1 MQDSGGDK
9 NLNKFDLTTK
19 VALTK
24 DNKGGT
30 TATLHPQFRTMQ
42 PMRVVTIPSSSTGAQ
57 IIQTQ
62 LVPQVQTMI
71 KQGTNLVFLPFFGFL
86 TNFIHS
92 GQSNH
97 RFPSRYPNF
106 LLTKRSNDRHKHSSA
121 SWINAHPWLNTPLN
135 SYKHHAV
142 LCTHNWLASRPKFV
156 SYGNFNPSRWHLG
169 VR

>member
-9 NLNKFDLTTK
+9 NINKFDLTTK

-42 PMRVVTIPSSSTGAQ
+42 PMRVVTIPSSSAGAQ

-71 KQGTNLVFLPFFGFL
+71 KQGNCEYETFYYALKMCLIFAWE
-86 TNFIHS
+86 S
-92 GQSNH
+92 
-97 RFPSRYPNF
+97 
-106 LLTKRSNDRHKHSSA
+106 
-121 SWINAHPWLNTPLN
+121 
-135 SYKHHAV
+135 V
-142 LCTHNWLASRPKFV
+142 LI
-156 SYGNFNPSRWHLG
+156 
-169 VR
+169 